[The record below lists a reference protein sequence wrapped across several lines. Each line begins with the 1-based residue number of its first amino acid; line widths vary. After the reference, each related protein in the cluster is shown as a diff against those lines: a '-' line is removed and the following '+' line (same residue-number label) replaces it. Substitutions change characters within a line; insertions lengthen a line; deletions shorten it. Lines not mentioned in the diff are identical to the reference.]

1 MSLKTSHL
9 ERIYDALFSLYNDT
23 STDNDTKNLEKS
35 LINKIKSYKFVRS
48 LVIWYNI
55 LSKINPVSKTMQK
68 SKLILPEAVK
78 MFKEIQNFFIEMR
91 PDSSFTA
98 MLNEAKT
105 FAGDMDCDIV
115 FPAIGLVRLR
125 KKKFFFYYEHRDE
138 PVESL
143 ELNFKVNFYFYI
155 LDIVVSKLNDRF
167 ELLNECNDYFGFLN
181 NLGSLSIDKKELMK
195 CMDLQTKLTDSSTKQ
210 MDVNA
215 IDL

>member
-1 MSLKTSHL
+1 MKEIPTVTAKSLSYIRWESRIDPIKCL
-9 ERIYDALFSLYNDT
+9 RFNLDRIYYALFSLYNDT

-125 KKKFFFYYEHRDE
+125 KKKIFFYYEHRDE
-138 PVESL
+138 PAEPVTRVE
-143 ELNFKVNFYFYI
+143 F
-155 LDIVVSKLNDRF
+155 
-167 ELLNECNDYFGFLN
+167 
-181 NLGSLSIDKKELMK
+181 
-195 CMDLQTKLTDSSTKQ
+195 
-210 MDVNA
+210 
-215 IDL
+215 